1 MEKPLN
7 CTIKNPVNLML
18 GDVKVDMLCGCK
30 VIDITFPNIMSPEVI
45 HCFIIHALCINY
57 YMCNCASA
65 AQFDIHITCFKRVY
79 CLVFVADLMYCVENF
94 TASDEL

>member
-1 MEKPLN
+1 MSSAMEKPLN

-45 HCFIIHALCINY
+45 QSLFYHSCSVY

-65 AQFDIHITCFKRVY
+65 AQFDMHITCFKL
-79 CLVFVADLMYCVENF
+79 C
-94 TASDEL
+94 

>member
-45 HCFIIHALCINY
+45 LCFIIHVLCII
-57 YMCNCASA
+57 CV
-65 AQFDIHITCFKRVY
+65 TV
-79 CLVFVADLMYCVENF
+79 LVLHSLICILLVLNCVENF
-94 TASDEL
+94 TASAEL